1 VNDLEFSKKKQTKSR
16 GGKRRVKRAE
26 RDAKEGAS
34 RKGDKEAP
42 LQKQL
47 DDMID
52 ALHLV
57 CFRISDAAWRL
68 IVTHWKPY
76 QADQAR
82 KYLAGHA
89 DSNVLIPI
97 TNRYSLCC
105 HVECKS
111 DIGRLHGVQKGLAEK
126 LPFQITRTPK
136 KSQEII
142 YRFMDDAEK
151 IKKILE
157 REGFDNDQDNLNI
170 DR

>member
-1 VNDLEFSKKKQTKSR
+1 MNELALSKKKQTAYK
-16 GGKRRVKRAE
+16 GGKRRLKRLE
-26 RDAKEGAS
+26 RDKREGAS

-52 ALHLV
+52 ALKMV
-57 CFRISDAAWRL
+57 CFRISDEAWNL
-68 IVTHWKPY
+68 ITTHWEPR
-76 QADQAR
+76 QRDRIR

-89 DSNVLIPI
+89 DTNALIPI
-97 TNRYSLCC
+97 SNRYSLCC

-111 DIGRLHGVQKGLAEK
+111 DAGGLHGVQKGLAEK